1 VRYRHDLQ
9 SCLGRFWI
17 CHYSRTLF
25 CRAVP
30 NPNLTVRNFFIAV
43 WPAPPV
49 AQSVSTY
56 TWSCLTGSCWHP
68 AGGVPGWA
76 LSSLGTFPR
85 PGKWSC
91 SLPAAGGVPGWA
103 HSSLGTFPRPG
114 RRSCYLPAAGGVPG
128 WALSL
133 ATEGPVRPR
142 VVLRASAAFQFP
154 VSTRV
159 CHGPSRSHR
168 PRRRCFDLV
177 GARSM
182 KEAHAEFL
190 TSHRRL
196 VRSRLGSANSK
207 VEGSLY
213 GPELKPLRPGIA
225 PNAGFRGRN

>member
-1 VRYRHDLQ
+1 M
-9 SCLGRFWI
+9 
-17 CHYSRTLF
+17 
-25 CRAVP
+25 P

-68 AGGVPGWA
+68 
-76 LSSLGTFPR
+76 
-85 PGKWSC
+85 
-91 SLPAAGGVPGWA
+91 AGGVPGWA